1 MKFIKFISTMIVL
14 LALSAC
20 QSYWDAHPDLGNS
33 VNSAIQA
40 QKVNPVAPEGNP
52 KPTKGLDGPAAKASV
67 DSYQRSFETKS
78 SGSTYPGGGSLS
90 PSSGSSS
97 GINTMNTT
105 TK

>member
-1 MKFIKFISTMIVL
+1 MKFAQYTSLTL
-14 LALSAC
+14 LCLSASAC
-20 QSYWDAHPDLGNS
+20 QSYWDAHPDLGSS

-40 QKVNPVAPEGNP
+40 QKVNPAAPEGNP

-67 DSYQRSFETKS
+67 DSYQRSFDTKA

>member
-1 MKFIKFISTMIVL
+1 MKFIKLVSAAFAL
-14 LALSAC
+14 LSLAAC
-20 QSYWDAHPDLGNS
+20 QSYWDAHPDLGSS

-40 QKVNPVAPEGNP
+40 QKVNPVAPEGNQ

-67 DSYQRSFETKS
+67 DSYQRSFESKGS
-78 SGSTYPGGGSLS
+78 SSTYPGGGALS

>member
-1 MKFIKFISTMIVL
+1 MKFIKFTSSMIVL
-14 LALSAC
+14 ISLSAC
-20 QSYWDAHPDLGNS
+20 QTYWEAHPDLGAS

-40 QKVNPVAPEGNP
+40 QKLNPVAPDGNP

-67 DSYQRSFETKS
+67 DSYQRSFETKG
-78 SGSTYPGGGSLS
+78 SGSTYPGGGALS

>member
-1 MKFIKFISTMIVL
+1 MKSIKLISGSIVL
-14 LALSAC
+14 LSLSAC
-20 QSYWDAHPDLGNS
+20 QSYWEAHPDLGSS

-67 DSYQRSFETKS
+67 DSYQRSFETKG
-78 SGSTYPGGGSLS
+78 SGSTYPGGGALS

-97 GINTMNTT
+97 GINTINTT

>member
-20 QSYWDAHPDLGNS
+20 QSYWDAHPDLGSS

-40 QKVNPVAPEGNP
+40 QKVNPAAPEGNP

-90 PSSGSSS
+90 PSSGSGS

>member
-1 MKFIKFISTMIVL
+1 
-14 LALSAC
+14 
-20 QSYWDAHPDLGNS
+20 

-40 QKVNPVAPEGNP
+40 QKVNPVAPEGNQ

-67 DSYQRSFETKS
+67 DSYQRSFETKAG
-78 SGSTYPGGGSLS
+78 GSTYPGGGSLS

>member
-14 LALSAC
+14 LSLSAC
-20 QSYWDAHPDLGNS
+20 QSYWDAHPDLGSS

-40 QKVNPVAPEGNP
+40 QKVNPAAPEGNP

-67 DSYQRSFETKS
+67 DSYQRSFETKGS
-78 SGSTYPGGGSLS
+78 SSTYPGGGILS
-90 PSSGSSS
+90 PSSGSGS
-97 GINTMNTT
+97 GSNSMNTT